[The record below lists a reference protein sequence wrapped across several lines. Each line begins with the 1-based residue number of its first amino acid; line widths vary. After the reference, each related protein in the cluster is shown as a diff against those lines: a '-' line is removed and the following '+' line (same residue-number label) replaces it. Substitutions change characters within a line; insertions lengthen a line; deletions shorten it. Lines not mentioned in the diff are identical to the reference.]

1 LKKLILIQIILS
13 TFFWT
18 CSALA
23 QDNWET
29 YGYAKYLFS
38 STENGLL
45 SKNTLT
51 DHQIHLRLNN
61 RWYATE
67 NLTAGLELRL
77 RGFYGGLVK
86 NQFLTEQTVVTNYP
100 YTNLGAVFWD
110 KKSTL
115 AYGQIDR
122 LFLDYNFGDWQF
134 TLGRQRIAWGT
145 SFVWNITD
153 LFNPQSIL
161 DFDYEEKPGSDALRI
176 QYFTSVDGRLE
187 LVIKPSPDRYERSA
201 ALLWLV
207 NNWDYDFYVIGAWQ
221 YNRPVLAAAFAGDIR
236 GAGFRG
242 EFKMSDKISRS
253 QLGGTF
259 IPFINTNYSDSN
271 AKSISAVISIDYTF
285 ASSLYL
291 NSEILYNSIGKTKN
305 TGIYAPQAIKAGLLS
320 PAHISLFFET
330 AYDLHPLLRG
340 DIFVLFNPDDESV
353 IAAPSLSW
361 SVITNL
367 DLYLIGFIAD
377 GDVTSEFGS
386 FGKALFFR
394 TKFSF

>member
-13 TFFWT
+13 TFFWKNT
-18 CSALA
+18 GLA
-23 QDNWET
+23 QDNWES
-29 YGYAKYLFS
+29 YGYVKYLFS
-38 STENGLL
+38 ETQNKFLDQKKL
-45 SKNTLT
+45 I

-67 NLTAGLELRL
+67 NLTVGLELRL
-77 RGFYGGLVK
+77 RGFSGGLVEK
-86 NQFLTEQTVVTNYP
+86 QVLTKQTVISNYT
-100 YTNLGAVFWD
+100 YNKLASVFWD
-110 KKSTL
+110 KNSTL

-122 LFLDYNFGDWQF
+122 LFLDYNYGDWQF

-145 SFVWNITD
+145 SFVWNIAD

-161 DFDYEEKPGSDALRI
+161 DFDYEEKPGSDAVRI
-176 QYFTSVDGRLE
+176 QYFTDVDGRLE
-187 LVIKPSPDRYERSA
+187 LVLKPSPDKFERSA

-207 NNWDYDFYVIGAWQ
+207 NKWAYDFYFIGAWQ
-221 YNRPVLAAAFAGDIR
+221 YNQPVLAAAFAGDIH

-242 EFKMSDKISRS
+242 EFKMSDKIPRS
-253 QLGGTF
+253 QLGRTF

-271 AKSISAVISIDYTF
+271 AKNISAVISLDYTF
-285 ASSLYL
+285 ASSFYL

-305 TGIYAPQAIKAGLLS
+305 AGIYASQANRAALLS
-320 PAHISLFFET
+320 PARFSLFLET

-340 DIFVLFNPDDESV
+340 DIFVLYNPDDKSAIV
-353 IAAPSLSW
+353 APSLSW

-386 FGKALFFR
+386 FGKALFLR